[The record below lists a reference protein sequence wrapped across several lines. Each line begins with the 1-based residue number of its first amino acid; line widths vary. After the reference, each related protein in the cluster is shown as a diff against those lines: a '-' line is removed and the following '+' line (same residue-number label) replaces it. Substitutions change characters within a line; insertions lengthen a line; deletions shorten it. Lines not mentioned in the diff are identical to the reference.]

1 MLSWDSEDNVI
12 KICVWTCNMTSRSY
26 FGKMNS
32 TLGSVVPLAMFHIWA
47 TPSFLLSATMAF
59 GWLARLWG
67 ICHELTCCF
76 VTGKH
81 QFVNLSRI
89 SQTRSVKKV
98 REHIICHM
106 MTCSLVTMKHSKCF
120 QFWNLNRN
128 VSCLTTLTEERT
140 WFVSS
145 AKWGTILIVFWRSST
160 KLRSEAARP
169 AWLSPRTLA
178 RPRLSL
184 S

>member
-1 MLSWDSEDNVI
+1 
-12 KICVWTCNMTSRSY
+12 
-26 FGKMNS
+26 
-32 TLGSVVPLAMFHIWA
+32 MFHIWD
-47 TPSFLLSATMAF
+47 TPSFPLSATMAF
-59 GWLARLWG
+59 GWLVRLWG

-81 QFVNLSRI
+81 KFVNLSRI

-106 MTCSLVTMKHSKCF
+106 MTCSLVTKKHSKCF
-120 QFWNLNRN
+120 QFCNLCRN
-128 VSCLTTLTEERT
+128 LSFLTTLTEERT

-169 AWLSPRTLA
+169 AWLSPRTVA

-184 S
+184 SWRRPQPHHGLDLHHLC